1 MELALPHIVIWTRG
15 PGVGTDLVA
24 ALAAHPVE
32 ISEVRGRTEARRAA
46 SARPPSLVVLV
57 CPADVRARMRDAAA
71 EFPEVSML
79 VLRNAPP
86 GAEPDVPVDSDT
98 FADRPATAPLDE
110 LCWHVVEALSRARPR
125 TAAPEYRLGPVRLA
139 LDRAGVITGG
149 HDLRGSWLFPGPD
162 PEAGHAILPLVDPL
176 DRDVLMRHLDR
187 ADPDLPA
194 FFPLRVLDR
203 RGSSHPTHAA
213 LRATGPDSA
222 LLILQPLIDAA
233 PIVGRRRGTRDP
245 LTGLID
251 RWELWR
257 SMEAEGAGGGPAF
270 VLHPRLDTFASIAEN
285 LSFEQVDEVFDRVA
299 SAIVQVFPWPAQP
312 SRLTGGAFL
321 LLVKGTSEQVV
332 ARQATRLIRKVNRI
346 PLPGLSGQTPLGLSI
361 GIAAVAAGDH
371 DLAVRLA
378 ETAAREA
385 QAAGGNRAVVAG
397 PPTLIRCRLQDLS
410 ANIAEASWDVW
421 LQPVSR
427 GVELVPE
434 FHEALAR
441 FGSGPPPKVSR
452 PEFFTTGQAAGLLE
466 QFDRLMFMRS
476 LDLLRAFPELRLSV
490 NVTRETFALPSFPES
505 FLGLL
510 GEARVAPERIIL
522 EISPACLTLP
532 PDLAGA
538 RLGRLEAEGVQTAL
552 DDFGSGIC
560 SLRHLTDYPLGMVK
574 LDELVT
580 GYVAD
585 DPLQRNFVR
594 MVVNLCRARG
604 IRIVAEYTRTATQL
618 ERLDEDGVELFQ
630 GELLGMPRPV
640 AELFVASPPEP
651 RR

>member
-1 MELALPHIVIWTRG
+1 VELALPHVVIWTRG
-15 PGVGTDLVA
+15 PGVGTDLLA

-32 ISEVRGRTEARRAA
+32 ISEVRGLIEARRAA

-57 CPADVRARMRDAAA
+57 CPADVRARVRDAAA

-79 VLRNAPP
+79 VLKNAL
-86 GAEPDVPVDSDT
+86 ARSAPDTPVDSDT
-98 FADRPATAPLDE
+98 FAERPATAPLDE
-110 LCWHVVEALSRARPR
+110 LCWDVVEALSRARPR
-125 TAAPEYRLGPVRLA
+125 TDTPERRLGPVRLT

-149 HDLRGSWLFPGPD
+149 HDLQSKWFFSGPV
-162 PEAGHAILPLVDPL
+162 PEPGHAILPLVDPL

-203 RGSSHPTHAA
+203 RGSSHPTYAG
-213 LRATGPDSA
+213 LRAMGPDST

-245 LTGLID
+245 FTGLID

-257 SMEAEGAGGGPAF
+257 RMEAEGTGGGPAF

-321 LLVKGTSEQVV
+321 LLVKEASKRLVV
-332 ARQATRLIRKVNRI
+332 QQARRLIRKVNSI
-346 PLPGLSGQTPLGLSI
+346 PVPGLSGEAPLGLSI

-385 QAAGGNRAVVAG
+385 DAAGGNRVVVAG
-397 PPTLIRCRLQDLS
+397 SPTLIRCRLQDLS

-421 LQPVSR
+421 LQPVAR
-427 GVELVPE
+427 GVDRVPD

-452 PEFFTTGQAAGLLE
+452 PEFFTTGEAAGLLE

-538 RLGRLEAEGVQTAL
+538 RLGRLEAEGVEAAL

-560 SLRHLTDYPLGMVK
+560 SLRHLTDFPLGMVK

-640 AELFVASPPEP
+640 ADLFVASPPEP

>member
-1 MELALPHIVIWTRG
+1 VELALPHIVIWTRG

-32 ISEVRGRTEARRAA
+32 ISEVRGLIEARRAA
-46 SARPPSLVVLV
+46 SGPPPTLVVLV
-57 CPADVRARMRDAAA
+57 CPVDVRARVRDAAA
-71 EFPEVSML
+71 EFPKVSIL
-79 VLRNAPP
+79 VLRDAP
-86 GAEPDVPVDSDT
+86 ARSEPDVPGDSDT
-98 FADRPATAPLDE
+98 FAERPVAASLDE
-110 LCWHVVEALSRARPR
+110 LCWHVMEALSRTRPR
-125 TAAPEYRLGPVRLA
+125 TDAPEHRLGPVQLA

-149 HDLRGSWLFPGPD
+149 HTLQSSWFFPGPF
-162 PEAGHAILPLVDPL
+162 PETGDSILPLTDPL
-176 DRDVLMRHLDR
+176 DRDGLMRHLDR

-194 FFPLRVLDR
+194 FFPMRVMDP

-257 SMEAEGAGGGPAF
+257 RMEEEGAGGGPAF

-299 SAIVQVFPWPAQP
+299 SAILQVFPWPAQP

-321 LLVKGTSEQVV
+321 LLVKEASEQLVV
-332 ARQATRLIRKVNRI
+332 QQAMRLIRKVNRI
-346 PLPGLSGQTPLGLSI
+346 LLPGLSGRTPLGLSI
-361 GIAAVAAGDH
+361 GIAAVTAGDH

-385 QAAGGNRAVVAG
+385 HAAGGNRVVVAG

-410 ANIAEASWDVW
+410 ANIAEESWDVW
-421 LQPVSR
+421 LQPVAR
-427 GVELVPE
+427 GVERVPE

-441 FGSGPPPKVSR
+441 FGSGPPPRISR
-452 PEFFTTGQAAGLLE
+452 PEFFATCQAAGLLE
-466 QFDRLMFMRS
+466 QFDRLMFIRS
-476 LDLLRAFPELRLSV
+476 LDLLRAFPKLRLSV
-490 NVTRETFALPSFPES
+490 NVTHGTFVLPSFPES

-510 GEARVAPERIIL
+510 REARVAAERIII

-538 RLGRLEAEGVQTAL
+538 RLGRLEAEGVRTAL

-630 GELLGMPRPV
+630 GELLGMPRPA
-640 AELFVASPPEP
+640 AELFVAPPPEP